1 MFDLFKWLLD
11 KHSTSSETYSKAEVD
26 DKIQDLH
33 EEIAEI
39 PEFKTRV
46 VEELPT
52 EDISTS
58 TIYLVQSKSDP
69 NEYDEYLYVDNNWE
83 KIGTRSGEAES
94 INFDNNGTGLAS
106 TTVQDAIVEV
116 NENIDFTINIDITQ
130 AAVGAQDER
139 PYFTFDSEDDFEKAY
154 SSTNVVVLR
163 GVATGI
169 DPAGQVGEDFKN
181 YFYKVKGENGWLG
194 VKYRTLDGLYEITLD
209 AQAAYTDTFHVDEV
223 PAVTPTAANVSFVAS
238 TVSGIASTTVQG
250 AIDEVATRSDT
261 ISKLSSAGSPDTFNF
276 TQAEL
281 KAIIDGKIKEIK
293 VNLDVSHNT
302 PIQSLY
308 YNEEYAGNGTI
319 TFIGIRDGIQYSMSF
334 SPSASPSGI
343 TTTLSKAPM
352 ALKIADSNTNTVYT
366 LEVHNGVLTLV
377 N

>member
-11 KHSTSSETYSKAEVD
+11 KHGTSSETYSKAEVD

-58 TIYLVQSKSDP
+58 TIYLVQSESDP
-69 NEYDEYLYVDNNWE
+69 TEYDEYLYVDDNWE
-83 KIGTRSGEAES
+83 KIGTHSGEAES

-116 NENIDFTINIDITQ
+116 NRNIDFTINIDITQ
-130 AAVGAQDER
+130 AAEGAQDDR
-139 PYFTFDSEDDFEKAY
+139 PYFTFDSEDDFDKAY

-163 GVATGI
+163 GVATGV
-169 DPAGQVGEDFKN
+169 DPAGQVGEEFKN
-181 YFYKVKGENGWLG
+181 YFYKVKGENSWLG
-194 VKYRTLDGLYEITLD
+194 VKYRTLDGLYEITLGT
-209 AQAAYTDTFHVDEV
+209 QAAYTDTFYVDEV
-223 PAVTPTAANVSFVAS
+223 PTITPTAANISFVAS
-238 TVSGIASTTVQG
+238 TASGISSTTVQG
-250 AIDEVATRSDT
+250 AIDEVATKHT
-261 ISKLSSAGSPDTFNF
+261 YIEKSSGALDHVFTF
-276 TQAEL
+276 TQQEINDICDRKINEIRVNTSPSQAT
-281 KAIIDGKIKEIK
+281 AII
-293 VNLDVSHNT
+293 
-302 PIQSLY
+302 SLY
-308 YNEEYAGNGTI
+308 LDYLATSNGSVYFTNVS
-319 TFIGIRDGIQYSMSF
+319 DGIQYTMSF
-334 SPSASPSGI
+334 HPSSLTSTLI
-343 TTTLSKAPM
+343 TAPT